1 MIRNTPL
8 LIQIFIVY
16 FGLSSL
22 GLKLSAEV
30 SAVVA
35 LTVNMGA
42 YTTEI
47 MRAGIQSIQRT
58 QLEAADCLGLTRLQT
73 ILHVVLLPAMERV
86 YPALSSQFVL
96 LMLASSITSQIS
108 AEELTATA
116 NLVQSDTYRSF
127 EVYVIVAVVYLALSA
142 LYRFALVADRP
153 RAVRA
158 PPPAGDAAV
167 IQLSAPMSVYLVE
180 AARWTVLLSLIAFAG
195 GALVGLPL
203 ALMRVSPLTLLRGLA
218 SAYIQIVQGTP
229 LLIVL
234 FLSYSG
240 LGIMGY
246 KLDPLVAA
254 GLSSRS
260 MRRPF
265 WARSGAVASR
275 RCPRRSGRR
284 PDCLGLN
291 AFQQYAYVILPQACA
306 SPRRRPWASWSRS

>member
-1 MIRNTPL
+1 MSYKFDVEFLADRWPDFVAGAWLTIQLTVVSIALGFLVGTICALARVYGGPVLRRLVGGYVEAIRNTPL

-30 SAVVA
+30 SAIVA

-58 QLEAADCLGLTRLQT
+58 QLEAADCLGLSRLQT

-142 LYRFALVADRP
+142 LYRFALWAI
-153 RAVRA
+153 
-158 PPPAGDAAV
+158 G
-167 IQLSAPMSVYLVE
+167 LVLFE
-180 AARWTVLLSLIAFAG
+180 RKRRL
-195 GALVGLPL
+195 
-203 ALMRVSPLTLLRGLA
+203 
-218 SAYIQIVQGTP
+218 GTP
-229 LLIVL
+229 L
-234 FLSYSG
+234 
-240 LGIMGY
+240 
-246 KLDPLVAA
+246 
-254 GLSSRS
+254 
-260 MRRPF
+260 
-265 WARSGAVASR
+265 
-275 RCPRRSGRR
+275 
-284 PDCLGLN
+284 
-291 AFQQYAYVILPQACA
+291 
-306 SPRRRPWASWSRS
+306 